1 MSYYTIS
8 SAEAMEKIMQQ
19 QKEMDLLKIRLKRT
33 VNASYNAL
41 LEMSAWMG
49 IPEKKRHAQIE
60 ELMSNVKFCAENNMS
75 EDKV

>member
-49 IPEKKRHAQIE
+49 IREKSRHAKIE
-60 ELMSNVKFCAENNMS
+60 ELMSKVKFCAVNNMS